1 LLVLIEMI
9 HHIFILIFGMAIAAN
24 SPSVFPNHKQMDE
37 KKHKVVMQVSKVD
50 PAAQLKVIGQIN
62 NILKALPD
70 TQIEVVCHS
79 EGLPMLVTAQS
90 KVAAQVKALHEQGVV
105 FAACENTM
113 KRNKLTKE
121 DLLPESI
128 TVPSGLAE
136 IILKQEA
143 DWAYIKVGL

>member
-1 LLVLIEMI
+1 MIHYLFVLI
-9 HHIFILIFGMAIAAN
+9 LGMTTVAN
-24 SPSVFPNHKQMDE
+24 SHSSDPPHDE

-62 NILKALPD
+62 NILEALPN
-70 TQIEVVCHS
+70 TKIEVVCHS
-79 EGLPMLVTAQS
+79 EGLLMLVTAQS
-90 KVAAQVKALHEQGVV
+90 RVADHIKTLHEKGVV
-105 FAACENTM
+105 FAACKNTM
-113 KRNKLTKE
+113 KRNNLTKE

-143 DWAYIKVGL
+143 GWTYLKAGI

>member
-1 LLVLIEMI
+1 MI
-9 HHIFILIFGMAIAAN
+9 HHIFILIFGMAIAAH

-50 PAAQLKVIGQIN
+50 PAAQLKVVGQIN
-62 NILKALPD
+62 NILTALPD

-79 EGLPMLVTAQS
+79 EGLAMLVTAQS
-90 KVAAQVKALHEQGVV
+90 KVAAQVKTLHEQGVV

-136 IILKQEA
+136 IILKQEEG
-143 DWAYIKVGL
+143 WAYIKAGL

>member
-1 LLVLIEMI
+1 MI
-9 HHIFILIFGMAIAAN
+9 HYLFVFLLGMTTAAN
-24 SPSVFPNHKQMDE
+24 WYPSDPHHEE
-37 KKHKVVMQVSKVD
+37 KKHKVVIQVSKVD
-50 PAAQLKVIGQIN
+50 PAAQLKAIGQIN
-62 NILKALPD
+62 NILNALPD
-70 TQIEVVCHS
+70 TQIQVVCHS

-105 FAACENTM
+105 FAACQNTM
-113 KRNKLTKE
+113 ERNNLTKE